1 MNTGKLPPEILTR
14 LLSRAHSDSSVIIG
28 PAYGED
34 AAAVRFGGKVLI
46 AAADPVTFATDR
58 IGYYAVC
65 VNANDIAVLGATP
78 KYFLATILLPEGSTE
93 SDAESVFSEIEQSCQ
108 AIGVTL
114 IGGHTEI
121 TPTVTQTVV
130 SGCMLGEATEDSLI
144 RTGGAAVG
152 DAIVLIGG
160 YAIEGAS
167 ILAREAASSLQSHGV
182 SEQTIS
188 RAAAYVDTPGIC
200 IVDSARIAKEIGGV
214 TAMHDP
220 TEGGV
225 ATALR
230 EVATAAGK
238 GFSIDRDALQ
248 PLQECDI
255 ICRALRI
262 DPLGLIASGCLI
274 LTIDPS
280 RADDLLCECISRDI
294 AASVIGRVVPADR
307 GIRFTD
313 GTDLPTFERDEIAR
327 YLDERTP

>member
-14 LLSRAHSDSSVIIG
+14 LLSRAHSDPSVIIG

-34 AAAVRFGGKVLI
+34 AAAVRFGDKILV

-58 IGYYAVC
+58 IGYYTVS

-78 KYFLATILLPEGSTE
+78 RYFLATILIPEGSGE
-93 SDAESVFSEIEQSCQ
+93 SEAESVFNDIEQSCR

-121 TPTVTQTVV
+121 TPTVSRTVV

-144 RTGGAAVG
+144 RTGGAGKG

-167 ILAREAASSLQSHGV
+167 ILAREAAPVLRFNYV
-182 SEQTIS
+182 DEDIIS
-188 RAAAYVDTPGIC
+188 RAVAYIDSPGIC
-200 IVDSARIAKEIGGV
+200 VAEYARIAMNIGGV

-220 TEGGV
+220 TEGGI

-230 EVATAAGK
+230 EMATAAGK
-238 GFSIDRDALQ
+238 GIAINSSALR
-248 PLQECDI
+248 PLPECDA
-255 ICRALRI
+255 ICSVLGI
-262 DPLGLIASGCLI
+262 DPLGLIASGCLL
-274 LTIDPS
+274 LTIDPVH
-280 RADDLLCECISRDI
+280 ADDLLRECHRREIDAGI
-294 AASVIGRVVPADR
+294 IGQVVAFEC

-313 GTDLPTFERDEIAR
+313 GPDLPTFDRDEIAR
-327 YLDERTP
+327 YFDERTP